1 MTPYEYS
8 RMVEKERDARYSVDV
23 AKSFAEWCANNVRV
37 SVKETNEALDRVE
50 MFEGKYFDICNELKS
65 ATVE

>member
-1 MTPYEYS
+1 
-8 RMVEKERDARYSVDV
+8 MVEKERDARYSVDV
-23 AKSFAEWCANNVRV
+23 AKSFAEWCANNVNVTIGGHRV

-50 MFEGKYFDICNELKS
+50 MFEGKYLDICNELKS